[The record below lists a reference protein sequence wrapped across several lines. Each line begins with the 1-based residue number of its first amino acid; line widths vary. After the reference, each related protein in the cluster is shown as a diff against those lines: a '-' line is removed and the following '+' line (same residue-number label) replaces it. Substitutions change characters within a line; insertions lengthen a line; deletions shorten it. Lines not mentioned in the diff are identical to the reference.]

1 MSSSVRQHGPRP
13 RTVLLACLLVAL
25 LGPAS
30 LRAQVQEAVVLND
43 EQDQQGVVDYPAA
56 FFARYQPNTALDMVQ
71 QVPGFQLNDGSGE
84 RGFGTSAG
92 NILINDRRLSAKQDR
107 PSDILARIPAS
118 RVERIELIRRQVR
131 SIDMLGQ
138 AVVVNILLR
147 GDMPAA
153 VRWQASYLKNFLD
166 SSLEFGDLE
175 MEVSRSDRWRNIDY
189 NSGVNLGRRGTGD
202 DIVVDVL
209 DGADNLI
216 EERVEV
222 QDEDGFNANGNL
234 NLSTT
239 IGRTL
244 VQLNSRLAFQGFAFT
259 IDSDRTP
266 VPGTGAPRQIIFG
279 MDNDTTAIEVG
290 LDAERSLAT
299 DWLGKAIVLFFQND
313 AERKN
318 TQRII
323 EDTVG
328 QTLLRVADA
337 DVKTSEAI
345 TRLEFEWSG
354 WRDHAVKFNIEGALN
369 VIDGTLV
376 QTDDTGTGPVIVPV
390 PFGNTRVEEL
400 RGDLLVKDTWSLGD
414 WVLDYGIGAELSEIS
429 QTGDG
434 NRTRNF
440 SFIKPQG
447 LVIWSPRQGM
457 QTRMRVV
464 REVAQLNL
472 NDFVT
477 TTQFQDDNL
486 LLGGDDL
493 EPESTWVSE
502 LTYER
507 RFGEL
512 GVVSLTGFH
521 HWISD
526 AQDFVPLTDQADAPG
541 NIGDARRWG
550 LELESTLPL
559 AGLGLTGARLDLK
572 ARWQDSTVTDP
583 VTGNARF
590 LTGRSEHQGPPNFSF
605 SVRDNNYDLIYDIAF
620 RQDFQD
626 ARVAWGWD
634 IADRGERTWF
644 KVNELNQY
652 DEDGVEMN
660 VFVETTRWWGVKI
673 RLEGSNLNHFTETRN
688 RALYAGRRGLSP
700 VSRRELTERVEGRR
714 LTLTVSGTF

>member
-1 MSSSVRQHGPRP
+1 MW
-13 RTVLLACLLVAL
+13 
-25 LGPAS
+25 
-30 LRAQVQEAVVLND
+30 AQVQDGEALND
-43 EQDQQGVVDYPAA
+43 SQDQQGIVDYPAA

-84 RGFGTSAG
+84 RGFGTAAG
-92 NILINDRRLSAKQDR
+92 NVLINDRRLSAKQDR

-138 AVVVNILLR
+138 TVVVNILLR

-153 VRWQASYLKNFLD
+153 VRWEASLLKNFID
-166 SSLEFGDLE
+166 SSMEMSDLG
-175 MEVSRSDRWRNIDY
+175 MNVSRSDRWRNIDY
-189 NSGVNLGRRGTGD
+189 NTGVTVSRRGTGD
-202 DIVVDVL
+202 DIVVVVL
-209 DGADNLI
+209 DGDDNLI
-216 EERVEV
+216 EERLEV
-222 QDEDGFNANGNL
+222 QDENGLNANGNL

-244 VQLNSRLAFQGFAFT
+244 VQLNGRLALQGFDFT

-266 VPGTGAPRQIIFG
+266 VNGVGDPRQIIFG
-279 MDNDTTAIEVG
+279 MDNDSTEIEIGV
-290 LDAERSLAT
+290 DAERSLAT
-299 DWLGKAIVLFFQND
+299 DWLGKGIVLFFQND
-313 AERKN
+313 LDRNN

-323 EDTVG
+323 EDVAG

-345 TRLEFEWSG
+345 TRLEFEWAG

-376 QTDDTGTGPVIVPV
+376 QTDDTGSGPVPVVV

-400 RGDLLVKDTWSLGD
+400 RGDLLVKDTWSLGE
-414 WVLDYGIGAELSEIS
+414 WVLDYGLGAELSEIS

-447 LVIWSPRQGM
+447 LVIWSPRQGV

-493 EPESTWVSE
+493 EPESTWISE

-526 AQDFVPLTDQADAPG
+526 AQDFVPLTDQTDAPG
-541 NIGDARRWG
+541 NIGEGRRWG

-559 AGLGLTGARLDLK
+559 NGLGLTGARLDLK
-572 ARWQDSTVTDP
+572 VRLQDSTVTDP
-583 VTGNARF
+583 VTGNARI
-590 LTGRSEHQGPPNFSF
+590 LTGRSEHQGPPVFVF
-605 SVRDNNYDLIYDIAF
+605 TRDNNNDFIYDLAF

-634 IADRGERTWF
+634 IADRGKRTWF
-644 KVNELNQY
+644 KVNELNVY
-652 DEDGVEMN
+652 DEDGIEMN

-673 RLEGSNLNHFTETRN
+673 RLAGTNLNHFTETRD
-688 RALYAGRRGLSP
+688 RALYEGRRGLSP

-714 LTLTVSGTF
+714 LTLTVSGSF

>member
-1 MSSSVRQHGPRP
+1 MAS
-13 RTVLLACLLVAL
+13 LLVAL

-30 LRAQVQEAVVLND
+30 LRAQVQEAVVLD
-43 EQDQQGVVDYPAA
+43 DSQDQQGVVDYPAA

-107 PSDILARIPAS
+107 PSAILARIPAS

-138 AVVVNILLR
+138 TVVVNILLR

-153 VRWQASYLKNFLD
+153 VRWQTSYLKNFLD
-166 SSLEFGDLE
+166 SSLEFGDLA
-175 MEVSRSDRWRNIDY
+175 MDVSRSDRWRDVDY
-189 NSGVNLGRRGTGD
+189 NAGVNLSRRETGD

-209 DGADNLI
+209 DGDDNLI
-216 EERVEV
+216 EERLEV

-244 VQLNSRLAFQGFAFT
+244 VQLNSRLALQGFAFT

-266 VPGTGAPRQIIFG
+266 VTGTGAPRQIIFG

-345 TRLEFEWSG
+345 TRLELEWSG

-369 VIDGTLV
+369 VIDGTLM
-376 QTDDTGTGPVIVPV
+376 QTDDTGSGPVPVPV

-400 RGDLLVKDTWSLGD
+400 RGDLLVKDTWSLGE
-414 WVLDYGIGAELSEIS
+414 WVLDYGLGAELSEIS

-440 SFIKPQG
+440 SFIKPQA
-447 LVIWSPRQGM
+447 LVIWSPRQGV
-457 QTRMRVV
+457 QTRMRVL

-486 LLGGDDL
+486 LLGGDNL

-507 RFGEL
+507 RFGDL

-526 AQDFVPLTDQADAPG
+526 AQDFVPLPNRTDADAPG

-559 AGLGLTGARLDLK
+559 EWLGLTGARLDLK
-572 ARWQDSTVTDP
+572 LRLQDSTVTDP
-583 VTGNARF
+583 VTGNARL
-590 LTGRSEHQGPPNFSF
+590 LTGRSEHQGPPIFMYT
-605 SVRDNNYDLIYDIAF
+605 RDNNNDYIYDLAF

-634 IADRGERTWF
+634 IADRGERIWY
-644 KVNELNQY
+644 KVNELNLY
-652 DEDGVEMN
+652 DEEGIEAN
-660 VFVETTRWWGVKI
+660 VFIETTRWWGLKF
-673 RLEGSNLNHFTETRN
+673 RLAATNLDHFVETRN
-688 RALYAGRRGLSP
+688 RALYEDGRGLSP